1 LCATLKLCIR
11 PLMDKSIK
19 YTVGRVELAPGP
31 INPAWVLEGNPV
43 SCNKLLS
50 YSADGSASTMMWD
63 CTAGRFN
70 WHYDVDETLYIIE
83 GSVIIK
89 DATGEARRLSAG
101 DVVFFPAGSSAE
113 WHVETYIRKVAFC
126 RTPLP
131 GPVAFAKRGVRFLK
145 RRLGL
150 GGNSA
155 PGPAMFSAKR

>member
-1 LCATLKLCIR
+1 
-11 PLMDKSIK
+11 MDKSIK

-131 GPVAFAKRGVRFLK
+131 GPVAFAKRGFRFLK

>member
-1 LCATLKLCIR
+1 
-11 PLMDKSIK
+11 MDKSIK
-19 YTVGRVELAPGP
+19 YTVGRVELNSGP

-89 DATGEARRLSAG
+89 EASGQSKRLSAG

-131 GPVAFAKRGVRFLK
+131 GPVVFAKRGLRFLK

-150 GGNSA
+150 GGSSEA
-155 PGPAMFSAKR
+155 GPSMFSAKR

>member
-1 LCATLKLCIR
+1 
-11 PLMDKSIK
+11 MDNSIK

-89 DATGEARRLSAG
+89 DATGEARRVSAG

-131 GPVAFAKRGVRFLK
+131 RAVAFAKRGFRFLK

>member
-1 LCATLKLCIR
+1 
-11 PLMDKSIK
+11 MDNSIK
-19 YTVGRVELAPGP
+19 YTVGRVELSSGP

-50 YSADGSASTMMWD
+50 YSADGTASTMMWD

-89 DATGEARRLSAG
+89 ETSGATHRLSAG

-131 GPVAFAKRGVRFLK
+131 GPVVFVKRGLRYLK

-150 GGNSA
+150 GGNSEA
-155 PGPAMFSAKR
+155 GPAMFSAKR

>member
-1 LCATLKLCIR
+1 
-11 PLMDKSIK
+11 MDKSIK
-19 YTVGRVELAPGP
+19 YTVGRVELNSGP
-31 INPAWVLEGNPV
+31 INPEWVLEGNPI

-50 YSADGSASTMMWD
+50 YSADGTASTMMWD

-89 DATGEARRLSAG
+89 ETSGQTQRLSAG

-131 GPVAFAKRGVRFLK
+131 GPVVFVKRGLRFLK

-150 GGNSA
+150 GGSGEA
-155 PGPAMFSAKR
+155 GPAMFSAKR